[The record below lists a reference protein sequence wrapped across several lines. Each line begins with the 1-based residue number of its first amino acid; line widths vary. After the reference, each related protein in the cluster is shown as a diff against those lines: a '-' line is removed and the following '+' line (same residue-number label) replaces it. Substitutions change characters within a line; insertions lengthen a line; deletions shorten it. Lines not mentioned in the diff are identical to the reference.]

1 MNFFLT
7 DILISHDEDLD
18 LDIKKQILIKGLN
31 LINKELKTSKA
42 NNPCLTVSLR
52 FTNIRN
58 MKKLNYSFS
67 GSNKETNVLSF
78 TPDPNEKDE
87 NNNFIGDIAICVDVL
102 KKEAKEQ
109 NKNFLDHLIH
119 LFIHGVLH
127 LLGFKHD
134 ADREALKME
143 QIEKNILSKLG
154 IEDPYL
160 IEL

>member
-7 DILISHDEDLD
+7 DILISQDKDVDLN
-18 LDIKKQILIKGLN
+18 IKKQILIKGLD
-31 LINKELKTSKA
+31 LINKEFKTSKTY
-42 NNPCLTVSLR
+42 NPCLTVSLR
-52 FTNIRN
+52 FTNIKN

-78 TPDPNEKDE
+78 SPDPNETDE
-87 NNNFIGDIAICVDVL
+87 NNNSVGDIAICVDVL

-109 NKNFLDHLIH
+109 NKDFLDHLIH
-119 LFIHGVLH
+119 LFVHGVLH
-127 LLGFKHD
+127 LLGYKHD
-134 ADREALKME
+134 SDREASKME
-143 QIEKNILSKLG
+143 QIEKSILGKLG

>member
-1 MNFFLT
+1 MNFFLA
-7 DILISHDEDLD
+7 DILISQDKDVALN
-18 LDIKKQILIKGLN
+18 IKKQILIKALN
-31 LINKELKTSKA
+31 LINKELKTSKT
-42 NNPCLTVSLR
+42 NNPGLIVSIR

-78 TPDPNEKDE
+78 SPDPNETDE
-87 NNNFIGDIAICVDVL
+87 NNNSVGDMAICVEVL

-109 NKNFLDHLIH
+109 NKDFLDHLLH
-119 LFIHGVLH
+119 LFVHGVLH
-127 LLGFKHD
+127 LLEYKHD
-134 ADREALKME
+134 SDREASKME

>member
-1 MNFFLT
+1 MNFFLA
-7 DILISHDEDLD
+7 DILISKDKDVDLN
-18 LDIKKQILIKGLN
+18 IKKQILIKGLD
-31 LINKELKTSKA
+31 LINKELKTSKT
-42 NNPCLTVSLR
+42 NNSCLTVSLR
-52 FTNIRN
+52 LTNIRN

-78 TPDPNEKDE
+78 IPDPNETDE
-87 NNNFIGDIAICVDVL
+87 NNNSVGDIAICVDVL

-109 NKNFLDHLIH
+109 NKDFLDHLLH
-119 LFIHGVLH
+119 LFVHGVLH
-127 LLGFKHD
+127 LLEYKHD
-134 ADREALKME
+134 SDREASKME

>member
-1 MNFFLT
+1 MNYFLA
-7 DILISHDEDLD
+7 DILISKDKDVDLN
-18 LDIKKQILIKGLN
+18 IKKQILIKGLD
-31 LINKELKTSKA
+31 LINKELETSRA

-78 TPDPNEKDE
+78 LPEPKETDE
-87 NNNFIGDIAICVDVL
+87 NDNSIGDIAICVDVL

-109 NKNFLDHLIH
+109 KKDFFEHLLH
-119 LFIHGVLH
+119 LFVHGVLH
-127 LLGFKHD
+127 LLGYVHD
-134 ADREALKME
+134 SDREASKME
-143 QIEKNILSKLG
+143 KIEKSILSKLG

>member
-1 MNFFLT
+1 MNFFLA
-7 DILISHDEDLD
+7 DILVSQDKDVDLN
-18 LDIKKQILIKGLN
+18 IKKQILIKGLD
-31 LINKELKTSKA
+31 LINKELETSRA

-52 FTNIRN
+52 FINIRN

-78 TPDPNEKDE
+78 LPEPKETDE
-87 NNNFIGDIAICVDVL
+87 NDNSIGDIAICVEVL

-109 NKNFLDHLIH
+109 KKDFFEHLLH
-119 LFIHGVLH
+119 LFVHGVLH
-127 LLGFKHD
+127 LLGYVHD
-134 ADREALKME
+134 SDREASKME
-143 QIEKNILSKLG
+143 QIEKSILSKLG

>member
-7 DILISHDEDLD
+7 DILISQDKDVDLN
-18 LDIKKQILIKGLN
+18 IKKQILIKGLD
-31 LINKELKTSKA
+31 LINKELKTSKT

-52 FTNIRN
+52 FTNIKN

-78 TPDPNEKDE
+78 SPDPNETDE
-87 NNNFIGDIAICVDVL
+87 NNNSVGDIAICVDVL

-109 NKNFLDHLIH
+109 NKDFLDHLIH
-119 LFIHGVLH
+119 LFVHGVLH
-127 LLGFKHD
+127 LLGHKHD
-134 ADREALKME
+134 SDREASKME
-143 QIEKNILSKLG
+143 QIEKSILGKLG

>member
-1 MNFFLT
+1 MNFFLA
-7 DILISHDEDLD
+7 DILISKDKDVDLN
-18 LDIKKQILIKGLN
+18 IKKQILIKGLD
-31 LINKELKTSKA
+31 LINKELETSRA

-78 TPDPNEKDE
+78 LPEPKETDE
-87 NNNFIGDIAICVDVL
+87 NDNSIGDIAICVEVL

-109 NKNFLDHLIH
+109 KKDFFEHLLH
-119 LFIHGVLH
+119 LFVHGVLH
-127 LLGFKHD
+127 LLGYVHD
-134 ADREALKME
+134 SDREALKME
-143 QIEKNILSKLG
+143 QIEKSILSKLG

>member
-1 MNFFLT
+1 MNLFLA
-7 DILISHDEDLD
+7 DILISKDKDVDLN
-18 LDIKKQILIKGLN
+18 IKKQILIKGLD
-31 LINKELKTSKA
+31 LINKELETSRA

-78 TPDPNEKDE
+78 LPEPKETDE
-87 NNNFIGDIAICVDVL
+87 NDNSIGDIAICVEVL

-109 NKNFLDHLIH
+109 KKDFFEHLLH
-119 LFIHGVLH
+119 LFVHGVLH
-127 LLGFKHD
+127 LLGYVHD
-134 ADREALKME
+134 SDREASKME
-143 QIEKNILSKLG
+143 QIEKSILSKLG
-154 IEDPYL
+154 IDDPYL

>member
-160 IEL
+160 IQL

>member
-1 MNFFLT
+1 MNFFLA
-7 DILISHDEDLD
+7 DILISQDKDVALN
-18 LDIKKQILIKGLN
+18 IKKQILIKALN
-31 LINKELKTSKA
+31 LINKELKTSKI
-42 NNPCLTVSLR
+42 NNPGLIVSIR

-67 GSNKETNVLSF
+67 GLNKETNVLSF
-78 TPDPNEKDE
+78 SPDLNETDE
-87 NNNFIGDIAICVDVL
+87 NNNSVGDMAICVEVL

-109 NKNFLDHLIH
+109 NKDFLDHLLH
-119 LFIHGVLH
+119 LFVHGVLH
-127 LLGFKHD
+127 LLEYKHD
-134 ADREALKME
+134 SDREASKME